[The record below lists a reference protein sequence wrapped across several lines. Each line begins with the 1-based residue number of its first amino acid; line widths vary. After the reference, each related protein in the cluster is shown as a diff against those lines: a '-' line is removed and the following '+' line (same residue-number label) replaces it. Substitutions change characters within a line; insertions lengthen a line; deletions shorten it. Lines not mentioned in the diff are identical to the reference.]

1 MIIKKLKKV
10 EIYQEKEI
18 KRLMNPKTTQ
28 LTMGSQAEK
37 IKMLKEKRSKLENKI
52 D

>member
-18 KRLMNPKTTQ
+18 KKLNNPKATQ

-37 IKMLKEKRSKLENKI
+37 IMLLKEKRSKLENKI